1 MLRFISFL
9 FCLISIFYV
18 NTVNSLQ
25 SNWSGIDEAKVRLIS
40 PMLKAGEQLDVYLGL
55 EYQLLEG
62 WKTYWHT
69 PGEGGFPQTIDWK
82 NSTNVSSIE
91 ILWPQPQEFEIL
103 GLKSIGYENE
113 VIFPLKVK
121 LKDINKTSFFSFEL
135 NYLTCKKICIPGSA
149 HLELTLPPGKGRL
162 SEHSFRI
169 EKYLSKTPHKNT
181 DISGLKILNVSAT
194 SDNFTSLIE
203 INAESQSPLINPKFY
218 LGNDLGLPITTP
230 QYNFSVDQKYI
241 AAQFYYK
248 EKVFD
253 DNSFDLSILFI
264 NNDVAINYTTSVE
277 PKTVSKLFKLNFSF
291 AYIILIATLGGLI
304 LNVMPCVFPVLSMK
318 LLSILNYNQ
327 QNFFSIRKSFFVTAL
342 GIISSFLL
350 LSFVLIALKQS
361 GTSIGWGMQFQ
372 QPLFLMIIALII
384 FLFSLNL
391 MGLFNI
397 NLPYFISHLFLN
409 SKNNNSFYRD
419 FFNGFFATVLATPC
433 SAPFVGTAVST
444 AFTQSSLVMIFI
456 FFFMGFGMASPYIVA
471 GVFPKLLIFLPNPGK
486 WMNTIKYFLAILL
499 LGTAVWIGMI
509 LQNHFNYFFI
519 IISLILALFIVI
531 SFKYFRLLKFPVI
544 FFSIILFFSLNLF
557 PKFKENNLKN
567 DTDWLDLT
575 KVNLDEIIKNNIVF
589 VDITADWCATCQFN
603 KFNVLNSKLIQ
614 NTFKEN
620 NVIRIRGDWT
630 KQNKQIEQYLND
642 YNRFAIPFNVMYNED
657 YPKGIIFSELLKTS
671 EIINAI
677 ELMKKN
683 N

>member
-9 FCLISIFYV
+9 FCLISIFYA

-40 PMLKAGEQLDVYLGL
+40 PMSKAGEQLDVYLGL
-55 EYQLLEG
+55 EYQLLDG

-135 NYLTCKKICIPGSA
+135 NYLTCEKICIPGSA
-149 HLELTLPPGKGRL
+149 HLELTLPPGKARL

-203 INAESQSPLINPKFY
+203 INAESQSSLINPKFY
-218 LGNDLGLPITTP
+218 LGNDLGLPIITP
-230 QYNFSVDQKYI
+230 QYNFSVDRKYI
-241 AAQFYYK
+241 TAQFYYK

-327 QNFFSIRKSFFVTAL
+327 QNLFSIRKSFFVTAI

-444 AFTQSSLVMIFI
+444 AFTQTSLVMIFI

-519 IISLILALFIVI
+519 IISLILALIIAI

-557 PKFKENNLKN
+557 PQFKENHLKN

-575 KVNLDEIIKNNIVF
+575 KVDLDEIIKNNIVF

>member
-1 MLRFISFL
+1 M
-9 FCLISIFYV
+9 
-18 NTVNSLQ
+18 
-25 SNWSGIDEAKVRLIS
+25 
-40 PMLKAGEQLDVYLGL
+40 
-55 EYQLLEG
+55 
-62 WKTYWHT
+62 
-69 PGEGGFPQTIDWK
+69 
-82 NSTNVSSIE
+82 
-91 ILWPQPQEFEIL
+91 
-103 GLKSIGYENE
+103 
-113 VIFPLKVK
+113 
-121 LKDINKTSFFSFEL
+121 
-135 NYLTCKKICIPGSA
+135 
-149 HLELTLPPGKGRL
+149 
-162 SEHSFRI
+162 
-169 EKYLSKTPHKNT
+169 
-181 DISGLKILNVSAT
+181 
-194 SDNFTSLIE
+194 
-203 INAESQSPLINPKFY
+203 
-218 LGNDLGLPITTP
+218 
-230 QYNFSVDQKYI
+230 
-241 AAQFYYK
+241 
-248 EKVFD
+248 
-253 DNSFDLSILFI
+253 
-264 NNDVAINYTTSVE
+264 
-277 PKTVSKLFKLNFSF
+277 
-291 AYIILIATLGGLI
+291 
-304 LNVMPCVFPVLSMK
+304 MPCVFPVLSMK

-350 LSFVLIALKQS
+350 LSFILIALKQS

-471 GVFPKLLIFLPNPGK
+471 GLFPKLLIFLPKPGK

-519 IISLILALFIVI
+519 IISLILALFIAI

-557 PKFKENNLKN
+557 PQFKENHLKN
-567 DTDWLDLT
+567 DADWVDLT

>member
-1 MLRFISFL
+1 M
-9 FCLISIFYV
+9 
-18 NTVNSLQ
+18 
-25 SNWSGIDEAKVRLIS
+25 
-40 PMLKAGEQLDVYLGL
+40 
-55 EYQLLEG
+55 
-62 WKTYWHT
+62 
-69 PGEGGFPQTIDWK
+69 
-82 NSTNVSSIE
+82 
-91 ILWPQPQEFEIL
+91 

-135 NYLTCKKICIPGSA
+135 NYLTCEKICIPGSA
-149 HLELTLPPGKGRL
+149 HLELTLPPGKGSL

-194 SDNFTSLIE
+194 SDNLTSLIE
-203 INAESQSPLINPKFY
+203 INAESQSPIINPKFY
-218 LGNDLGLPITTP
+218 LGNDLGLPIITP

-241 AAQFYYK
+241 TAQFYYK

-444 AFTQSSLVMIFI
+444 AFTQSPLVMIFI

-519 IISLILALFIVI
+519 IISLIFALIFAI

-557 PKFKENNLKN
+557 PQFKENHLKN